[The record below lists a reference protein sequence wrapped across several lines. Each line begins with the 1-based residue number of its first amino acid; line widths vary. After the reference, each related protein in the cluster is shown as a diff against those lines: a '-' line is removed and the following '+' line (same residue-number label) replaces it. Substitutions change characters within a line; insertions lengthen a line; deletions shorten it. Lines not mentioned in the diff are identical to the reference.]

1 MVTPAR
7 FGAGMT
13 FPQYLDYIGTPE
25 NLARESGWWLG
36 RERKDLSALV
46 RGWYERLRLTE
57 AQAAAMRWLAAQPA
71 GPAKIL
77 AISEEWSSDCRRDV
91 CIVAR
96 LAEAAG
102 LELRI
107 FNRDGPRL
115 ATGPRADPAESPNA
129 DLVNA
134 HLHERD
140 GQTFQSIPVVVVYT
154 ADFVE
159 LHRHIERPALY
170 RRHRDRIV
178 PAMQA
183 PRPGETRE
191 QAWSR
196 FMADWRAIQDG
207 PFFPI
212 WASATADEILSALH
226 ERLLGAAP
234 R

>member
-1 MVTPAR
+1 VVTPAR
-7 FGAGMT
+7 FAAGMT

-36 RERKDLSALV
+36 RERKDLSGLI
-46 RGWYERLRLTE
+46 RDWYACLRLTE
-57 AQAAAMRWLAAQPA
+57 AQTAAMRWLAAQPG

-102 LELRI
+102 LELRV
-107 FNRDGPRL
+107 FNRDGRKFSE
-115 ATGPRADPAESPNA
+115 GPRSDPAESPNA

-134 HLHERD
+134 YLNERD
-140 GQTFQSIPVVVVYT
+140 GRTFQSIPVIVIFN

-170 RRHRDRIV
+170 RRHRDRVV

-183 PRPGETRE
+183 PRAGETRD

-196 FMADWRAIQDG
+196 FMADWRAIQQG
-207 PFFPI
+207 PLFPI
-212 WASATADEILSALH
+212 WASATADEILSALY
-226 ERLLGAAP
+226 ERLLA